1 MPRMFFLYR
10 IFNTKKFLHI
20 AYLWATSAPGPSWA
34 FSLVFLLVAL
44 TQIIQTSRTSRITK
58 ITAPAI
64 PVHTRVTHSGIGIS
78 IRKEKKHGR
87 TTKVWTAR
95 AGIKS
100 RPGPPHSAVW
110 RAADCTVYIVQIKW
124 LNHRLRWDVKRH
136 PWDYF
141 QRRLLWST
149 VLTRRRAQIS
159 TEIKANQRRHW

>member
-1 MPRMFFLYR
+1 MFLYNR

-78 IRKEKKHGR
+78 IRKEKNMEEQLRSGPLVPGSNLGR
-87 TTKVWTAR
+87 
-95 AGIKS
+95 GL
-100 RPGPPHSAVW
+100 H
-110 RAADCTVYIVQIKW
+110 TVQSEGRQIALSILYK
-124 LNHRLRWDVKRH
+124 
-136 PWDYF
+136 
-141 QRRLLWST
+141 
-149 VLTRRRAQIS
+149 
-159 TEIKANQRRHW
+159 